1 MPKAFTVSI
10 VVIKDSLII
19 TFIAIKISRKALNVH
34 HFLNELN
41 LKLDYNL

>member
-19 TFIAIKISRKALNVH
+19 IFIAIIISRKALNVS
-34 HFLNELN
+34 HFLNELDF
-41 LKLDYNL
+41 KLDYNL